1 MPDFILTLLAA
12 CLGSSGL
19 TAIVQALLQRRWAKS
34 DKQDALVAGLKVLT
48 VDRVRYLG
56 RCYILDG
63 KISLEDR
70 ENLEE
75 MYTAYKSLGGPG
87 GGRGRDADRCGDSA
101 GGSGRGAR
109 GPEGCPRSRGP
120 ASWI

>member
-1 MPDFILTLLAA
+1 MPDVTSIVIA

-19 TAIVQALLQRRWAKS
+19 TAIVLAILQRRWS
-34 DKQDALVAGLKVLT
+34 CQDKQDALVAGLKVLT

-70 ENLEE
+70 ENLED
-75 MYTAYKSLGGPG
+75 MYRAYKGLGGNGHLETIMTEVRKLPVKG
-87 GGRGRDADRCGDSA
+87 ETA
-101 GGSGRGAR
+101 
-109 GPEGCPRSRGP
+109 
-120 ASWI
+120 

>member
-1 MPDFILTLLAA
+1 MNDIVQIAAA

-19 TAIVQALLQRRWAKS
+19 TAIVLAILQRRWS
-34 DKQDALVAGLKVLT
+34 CQDKQDALVAGLKVLT

-75 MYTAYKSLGGPG
+75 MYTAYKSLGGNGHLETIMSEVRRLPVKG
-87 GGRGRDADRCGDSA
+87 E
-101 GGSGRGAR
+101 SG
-109 GPEGCPRSRGP
+109 
-120 ASWI
+120 

>member
-1 MPDFILTLLAA
+1 MPDVTSIVIA

-19 TAIVQALLQRRWAKS
+19 TAIVLAILQRRWS
-34 DKQDALVAGLKVLT
+34 CQDKQDALVAGLKVLT

-75 MYTAYKSLGGPG
+75 MYTAYKSLGGNGHLETIMSEVRRLPVKG
-87 GGRGRDADRCGDSA
+87 EA
-101 GGSGRGAR
+101 G
-109 GPEGCPRSRGP
+109 
-120 ASWI
+120 

>member
-1 MPDFILTLLAA
+1 MPDVTSIVIA

-19 TAIVQALLQRRWAKS
+19 TAIVLAILQRRWS
-34 DKQDALVAGLKVLT
+34 CQDKQDALVAGLKVLT

-56 RCYILDG
+56 RCYILDE

-75 MYTAYKSLGGPG
+75 MYTAYKSLGGNGHLETIMSEVRRLPVKG
-87 GGRGRDADRCGDSA
+87 DAV
-101 GGSGRGAR
+101 
-109 GPEGCPRSRGP
+109 
-120 ASWI
+120 

>member
-1 MPDFILTLLAA
+1 MNDIVQIAAA

-19 TAIVQALLQRRWAKS
+19 TAIVLAILQRRWS
-34 DKQDALVAGLKVLT
+34 CQDKQDALVAGLKVLT

-70 ENLEE
+70 ENLED
-75 MYTAYKSLGGPG
+75 MYRAYKCLGGNGHLETIMTEVRKLPVKG
-87 GGRGRDADRCGDSA
+87 ETA
-101 GGSGRGAR
+101 
-109 GPEGCPRSRGP
+109 
-120 ASWI
+120 

>member
-1 MPDFILTLLAA
+1 MPDVTSIVIA

-19 TAIVQALLQRRWAKS
+19 TAIVLAILQRRWS
-34 DKQDALVAGLKVLT
+34 CQDKQDALVAGLKVLT

-70 ENLEE
+70 ENLED
-75 MYTAYKSLGGPG
+75 MYRAYKGLGGNGHLETIMAEVRKLPVKG
-87 GGRGRDADRCGDSA
+87 ETA
-101 GGSGRGAR
+101 
-109 GPEGCPRSRGP
+109 
-120 ASWI
+120 

>member
-1 MPDFILTLLAA
+1 MPDVTSIVIA

-19 TAIVQALLQRRWAKS
+19 TAIVLAILQRRWS
-34 DKQDALVAGLKVLT
+34 CHDKQDALVAGLKVLT

-63 KISLEDR
+63 KITLEDR

-75 MYTAYKSLGGPG
+75 MYTAYKSLGGNGHLETIMSEVRRLPVKG
-87 GGRGRDADRCGDSA
+87 DAV
-101 GGSGRGAR
+101 
-109 GPEGCPRSRGP
+109 
-120 ASWI
+120 